1 MSILVTKLHYHKK
14 AKVLDVYF
22 ENTSN
27 ESILSHFSTEF
38 LRVHSPSA
46 EVQGHGKEEMKLVTN
61 KKQINIDKIEVVGH
75 YAVKLIFDDG
85 HNSGIYSWQYLEYL
99 QLNQDVIWKKYLNR
113 LTKHNASR
121 DQVIPIKIQ

>member
-1 MSILVTKLHYHKK
+1 MSILVTKFHYHKK
-14 AKVLDVYF
+14 TKLLDVYF
-22 ENTSN
+22 KNTSN
-27 ESILSHFSTEF
+27 EITQSHFSTEF

-61 KKQINIDKIEVVGH
+61 KKQVKINKIEAVGH

-85 HNSGIYSWQYLEYL
+85 HDSGIYSWQYLEYL
-99 QLNQDVIWKKYLNR
+99 QLNQNSLWQKYLNR

-121 DQVIPIKIQ
+121 DQIIPIRIQ

>member
-1 MSILVTKLHYHKK
+1 MSILVTKLHYHQQ
-14 AKVLDVYF
+14 AKILDVYF

-27 ESILSHFSTEF
+27 DTSLSHFSTEF
-38 LRVHSPSA
+38 LRVNSPSA

-61 KKQINIDKIEVVGH
+61 KKQVKINEIEAVGH

-85 HNSGIYSWQYLEYL
+85 HDSGIYSWQYLEYL
-99 QLNQDVIWKKYLNR
+99 QLNQETLWQKYLNR

-121 DQVIPIKIQ
+121 DQIIPIKIQ